1 MKAYLAN
8 GLFSE
13 ADVLYNELLAK
24 QLREALPG
32 IELYVPQENG
42 DINDKTAYAN
52 SLMIAQA
59 DTEKLVNSD
68 FLVAVLDHM
77 DEGVMAEIGLF
88 STTGKPIFGLFTD
101 SRQQGRENQKKIDA
115 LIDDPVENQFPYV
128 NLFVVGCI
136 KKNGKIFST
145 RDELIDYI
153 VPYTK
158 DC

>member
-101 SRQQGRENQKKIDA
+101 SRQQGRENQKK
-115 LIDDPVENQFPYV
+115 
-128 NLFVVGCI
+128 
-136 KKNGKIFST
+136 SMH
-145 RDELIDYI
+145 
-153 VPYTK
+153 
-158 DC
+158 